1 MRSKVV
7 DIAHAMASSSD
18 AKATLRSAVGSLS
31 GIEVLH
37 NLVLVATYVKPE
49 RTAGGIF
56 LPDKSKDEDRYQGKV
71 GLVLARGPIA
81 FKDDAYNNFGG
92 SEADVGDWVV
102 YWPSD
107 GREMFLNGVS
117 CRLLE
122 DKHIRM
128 RIGKPEGVF

>member
-18 AKATLRSAVGSLS
+18 AKATLRSAVGSLKEVS
-31 GIEVLH
+31 VLH
-37 NLVLVATYVKPE
+37 NLVLVATYVKSE
-49 RTAGGIF
+49 RTAGGIL
-56 LPDKSKDEDRYQGKV
+56 LPDKTKDEDRFQGKV

-92 SEADVGDWVV
+92 IEANVDDWVV

-107 GREMFLNGVS
+107 GREMFVNGVS

-122 DKHIRM
+122 DKHIKM
-128 RIGKPEGVF
+128 RIPKPEGVF